1 MDKKEA
7 FDFYK
12 LIRGEEISW
21 LNLHRQYSQQ
31 YLTLI
36 SAIFAVSLGALYQF
50 KNEPLLVVAVILGPL
65 LNILLGITA
74 IKMCNR
80 FYQRFL
86 EGVTIQA
93 KIEPLLGLDTQREEN
108 QEDDTRYPFP
118 DDKHYLPNR
127 WLESRKQ
134 NSSLDFVNDH
144 MKSGSNKY
152 VQLSF
157 KLLLVANIVVIIGI
171 IVSSILQLFQII

>member
-7 FDFYK
+7 FDFYT
-12 LIRGEEISW
+12 LIRGQEIAW

-36 SAIFAVSLGALYQF
+36 SAIFAISLGAFYQF
-50 KNEPLLVVAVILGPL
+50 KNYPLLVIAIILGPL
-65 LNILLGITA
+65 LNILLCITA

-93 KIEPLLGLDTQREEN
+93 KIEPLLGLDNQRGKN
-108 QEDDTRYPFP
+108 QKDPVIHPFP
-118 DDKHYLPNR
+118 NDRYYLPDR
-127 WLESRKQ
+127 WLKSQKQ
-134 NSSLDFVNDH
+134 KSSLDFVNEH

-157 KLLLVANIVVIIGI
+157 RILLVANIVLCIGFII
-171 IVSSILQLFQII
+171 SSILQIF

>member
-12 LIRGEEISW
+12 LIRGEEIPW

-36 SAIFAVSLGALYQF
+36 SAIFAVSLGALYHF
-50 KNEPLLVVAVILGPL
+50 KEDPLLVLAVILGPF
-65 LNILLGITA
+65 LNVLMCVIA

-86 EGVTIQA
+86 EGVTIQV
-93 KIEPLLGLDTQREEN
+93 KIEPLLGLSNQREKKA
-108 QEDDTRYPFP
+108 EDDTVWPFP
-118 DDKHYLPNR
+118 NDKYYLPER
-127 WLESRKQ
+127 LLKSRNQ
-134 NSSLDFVNDH
+134 RSSLDFVNDH
-144 MKSGSNKY
+144 MKSGSNKH

-157 KLLLVANIVVIIGI
+157 RLLLVANIALIIGI
-171 IVSSILQLFQII
+171 IVSSILHLFRIV

>member
-50 KNEPLLVVAVILGPL
+50 KEDPLLILAVILGLL
-65 LNILLGITA
+65 LNVLLCITA

-93 KIEPLLGLDTQREEN
+93 KIEPLLGLSNPREEKAEN
-108 QEDDTRYPFP
+108 ATVWPYPN
-118 DDKHYLPNR
+118 DKYYLPER
-127 WLESRKQ
+127 WLKSRSQK
-134 NSSLDFVNDH
+134 SSLDFVNDH

-157 KLLLVANIVVIIGI
+157 WLLLVANIALIIGI
-171 IVSSILQLFQII
+171 IVSSILRLFCIV